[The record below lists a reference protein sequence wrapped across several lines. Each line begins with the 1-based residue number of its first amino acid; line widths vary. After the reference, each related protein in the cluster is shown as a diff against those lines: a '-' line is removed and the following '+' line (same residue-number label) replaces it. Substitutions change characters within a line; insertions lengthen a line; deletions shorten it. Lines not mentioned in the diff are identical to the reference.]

1 MMDGSLE
8 SASSRLFWTG
18 CHEISSARWQ
28 TLSCEQA
35 RDRIP
40 LFLPGILTYMRYWLS
55 VQPNFLL
62 LGCLFVCLFVCLSL
76 RQGLKADLEL
86 LEILLSQPPEVLGL
100 QAHTATLG
108 RQLGCLFGCCFCFIK
123 GDIVYKCWH
132 FLCVG
137 THLCAHVHVMTRV
150 WRSGHSFREC
160 LLWPFHLLVSSED
173 WTQVVRHLSEQ
184 CL

>member
-1 MMDGSLE
+1 
-8 SASSRLFWTG
+8 
-18 CHEISSARWQ
+18 
-28 TLSCEQA
+28 
-35 RDRIP
+35 
-40 LFLPGILTYMRYWLS
+40 LS

-150 WRSGHSFREC
+150 WRSGDRLGGRQSS
-160 LLWPFHLLVSSED
+160 PFTLFETESSEHC
-173 WTQVVRHLSEQ
+173 TPHASLPLRLLGMFLSP
-184 CL
+184 CPPSVGMMGL